1 MHAGTDAERPV
12 LRKVSADLVFLSIS
26 ARRCLV
32 TCLCSLTFLCVGAQA
47 VALRQLATLTPSDAG
62 AQASLLDNPILANY
76 RTLMASQRS
85 FQINAIGNNSHYLD
99 NVHTFTLQLLRY
111 CEPDSMPWDH
121 SDSLGVSWAVL
132 KRSFTSSSSR
142 PCRLNFVVD
151 SRARAVLEQWLGH
164 IFSISAFYTSNQTAA
179 LKAADIPGLEHCKL
193 RRKVRPALLLPY
205 SPSAAHGSILAK
217 DLVPCI

>member
-1 MHAGTDAERPV
+1 MAPTDAGER
-12 LRKVSADLVFLSIS
+12 
-26 ARRCLV
+26 
-32 TCLCSLTFLCVGAQA
+32 G
-47 VALRQLATLTPSDAG
+47 
-62 AQASLLDNPILANY
+62 SLLDNPVLANY
-76 RTLMASQRS
+76 HRLMGFQRS
-85 FQINAIGNNSHYLD
+85 FQINVMGNNSHYLD

-111 CEPDSMPWDH
+111 CEPDSLPWDH

-151 SRARAVLEQWLGH
+151 LRARASLAQWLGH
-164 IFSISAFYTSNQTAA
+164 VFSISAFYTSDQTAA

-205 SPSAAHGSILAK
+205 PPSAAHGSILAK